1 MNIEPSH
8 FSYIIKINQFLI
20 NYENFNYIINTS
32 KSNNKKIKINKIFKI
47 KNILKNS
54 SNFKLKLIILILC
67 ASNF

>member
-32 KSNNKKIKINKIFKI
+32 KSNNKK
-47 KNILKNS
+47 
-54 SNFKLKLIILILC
+54 LKLIKFLRLKIFLKIHQIL
-67 ASNF
+67 N